1 MRAFGM
7 TIVAAAAVALNG
19 CEITTAD
26 PAATNEAA
34 GENAAGANLA
44 DANTAATT
52 AEANLAG
59 AEAGASRAP
68 LVRTASDGALEWGG
82 CPEGFPQGCQIAVLH
97 GDPSQANS
105 DILLRVPG
113 GASIPPHSHGSAE
126 RMILVSGQL
135 EVKYQGAPPA
145 LLRPGTYAYG
155 PAGLPHRADCRS
167 SEPCVLFIAFVDAV
181 DAVPFE
187 GSLD

>member
-1 MRAFGM
+1 MRAIGM
-7 TIVAAAAVALNG
+7 TMAAAVALSG
-19 CEITTAD
+19 CGGTTAD
-26 PAATNEAA
+26 RAANNQAEASDHSA
-34 GENAAGANLA
+34 AAAGASS
-44 DANTAATT
+44 
-52 AEANLAG
+52 E
-59 AEAGASRAP
+59 P
-68 LVRTASDGALEWGG
+68 IVRTASDGALQWGG

-97 GDPSQANS
+97 GDPAGANS
-105 DILLRVPG
+105 DVLLRVPG

-126 RMILVSGQL
+126 RMILVSGQF
-135 EVKYQGAPPA
+135 EVKYQGAPPV